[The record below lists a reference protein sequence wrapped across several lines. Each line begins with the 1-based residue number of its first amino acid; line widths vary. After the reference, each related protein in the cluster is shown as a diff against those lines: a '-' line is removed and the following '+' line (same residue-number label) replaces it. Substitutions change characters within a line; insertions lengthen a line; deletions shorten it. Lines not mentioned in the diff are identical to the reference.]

1 MASHTSSLHT
11 APGDAP
17 GLLAVDVGLAA
28 GFALFSLSGRLLWA
42 RSRHLGARASLKRLA
57 AGMLRDLEGLHFVV
71 LEGGGDLAEVWTKEA
86 VRRGIEAWIMPAE
99 EWRATVLIPRERM
112 DAASAKQAARKK
124 ARALVAKMQ
133 GPKPSS
139 LNTDAA
145 EAVLIGFYAVRRL
158 GWLTSYVDGDAP
170 TIR

>member
-1 MASHTSSLHT
+1 
-11 APGDAP
+11 
-17 GLLAVDVGLAA
+17 
-28 GFALFSLSGRLLWA
+28 
-42 RSRHLGARASLKRLA
+42 
-57 AGMLRDLEGLHFVV
+57 
-71 LEGGGDLAEVWTKEA
+71 
-86 VRRGIEAWIMPAE
+86 MPAE